1 MAVRSRWTTLRDM
14 PILTR
19 APARV
24 RRVCLLIDQLGRG
37 GTEKQLVLLAAGLR
51 DEGVDVT
58 VLVLFEGGPREREL
72 HDRGVRVVRLGLR
85 RIGGAPWTA
94 AANGWALGRL
104 VALLRRE
111 MPDVLHCFLTR
122 GYLLGV
128 PAGRLAGVP
137 VVVSGRRSVAPPGG
151 RVLKA
156 AVRGANRLTDLVIA
170 NAYAV
175 ANRAAHAE
183 SLTLGKLAVVY
194 NGLPASAFEAAPPL
208 ALDARGPVLA
218 CVANLRPEKGH
229 RDLLAAASRTGCV
242 VALAGEGPE
251 RAALEREAA
260 RLGVDARFLGAVP
273 DVRPLLARAD
283 AVVLPSLVEGLS
295 NAVMEAMAAGRPV
308 IATAVGGT
316 PELLGGEPRR
326 GLLVPPKAPDAL
338 AQAITEVLGGAHP
351 GLGETARNWAR
362 STLGIDQL
370 VAEHIRLYGEQ
381 LERLCAE

>member
-1 MAVRSRWTTLRDM
+1 M
-14 PILTR
+14 TR

-37 GTEKQLVLLAAGLR
+37 GTEKQLVLLATGLR
-51 DEGVDVT
+51 DDGVDVT

-72 HDRGVRVVRLGLR
+72 RDAGVRVVRLGLR
-85 RIGGAPWTA
+85 RLAAAPWAA
-94 AANGWALGRL
+94 AANAWAMARL
-104 VALLRRE
+104 VTQLRRE
-111 MPDVLHCFLTR
+111 APDVLHCFLTR

-137 VVVSGRRSVAPPGG
+137 VVVSGRRSVAAPGG
-151 RVLKA
+151 RVLAA
-156 AVRGANRLTDLVIA
+156 AVRGANRMTDLVVA

-175 ANRAAHAE
+175 ANRAVQLE
-183 SLTLGKLAVVY
+183 SLSLGKLAVVY
-194 NGLPASAFEAAPPL
+194 NGLPARAFDAVPPLEVAAP
-208 ALDARGPVLA
+208 GPVLA

-229 RDLLAAASRTGCV
+229 RDLLAAVSRTGGTV
-242 VALAGEGPE
+242 VLAGEGPE
-251 RAALEREAA
+251 RHALAREAE
-260 RLGVDARFLGAVP
+260 RLRVDARFLGAVA

-316 PELLGGEPRR
+316 PELLGGSPRR
-326 GLLVPPKAPDAL
+326 GLLVPPKSPEAL
-338 AQAITEVLGGAHP
+338 AQAINEVLGGEHP
-351 GLGETARNWAR
+351 GLGETARTWAL
-362 STLGIDQL
+362 STLGTDQL
-370 VAEHIRLYGEQ
+370 VSEHIRLYGEQ